1 VSRQHRPVSLNAVGA
16 VLAGMW
22 LGGMAY
28 GWWLPAGVIV
38 VVVAVCW
45 RSPGWRCRLLA
56 AAATAGRLAREIFLS
71 QPPAPQPVV
80 ITVTEPT
87 PGPAP
92 APAEKPGTSPRP
104 DDVPAPPAVAAI
116 SRVFTEH
123 GVDAVVSGWVRGPA
137 VTRFEVTIA
146 AGVKVGAVVR
156 LVPDIAYAT
165 GCPAIRVLSPIPGRS
180 AIGLELPNDKRD
192 IITLPAALASAGMA
206 DPHPLRVPLGAD
218 LTGQIVTARIEDM
231 PHVLVSGT
239 TGSGKS
245 SALNSLLCTLIGRV
259 TPEQVRLLLIDP
271 KRVEFVSYHGIPHL
285 ARPVIT
291 SAPEAV
297 AALQWACT
305 EMDHRY
311 EVLAAAGKRNITE
324 YNTTAGPGGRM
335 PYLVIVVDEL
345 ADLMML
351 AKTEV
356 EQAVVRLT
364 QLARAAG
371 IHLVLAT
378 QRPSADVI
386 TGLIKANIPSRLAF
400 TVASLTDSRVILDH
414 KGAELLYGKGD
425 ALWLPLGAS
434 TPVRLQG
441 VYTSDSDIAAA
452 VTAARSHPP
461 APPLAGTL
469 DRATVASTPK
479 PAPDPALLAA
489 AELVVASGHG
499 SAGAIQRELR
509 CGFARA
515 TALLAQLEAAG
526 IVGPAAGPRKPRE
539 VLVTDPAEALA
550 RLHHQ
555 EGEH

>member
-1 VSRQHRPVSLNAVGA
+1 VSRQHRPVSLKAVGA

-28 GWWLPAGVIV
+28 GWWLPAGVAV

-87 PGPAP
+87 PPPAP
-92 APAEKPGTSPRP
+92 APAEKPATSPRP
-104 DDVPAPPAVAAI
+104 DEVPAPPAVAAI
-116 SRVFTEH
+116 GRVFAEH

-146 AGVKVGAVVR
+146 AGVKVGAVIR

-165 GCPAIRVLSPIPGRS
+165 GCPSIRVLSPIPGRS

-192 IITLPAALASAGMA
+192 VITLPAALASPGMT
-206 DPHPLRVPLGAD
+206 DPHPLRVPVGAD

-231 PHVLVSGT
+231 PHVFVSGT

-245 SALNSLLCTLIGRV
+245 SALNSVLCTLITRAA
-259 TPEQVRLLLIDP
+259 PEQVRLLLIDP

-297 AALQWACT
+297 AALQWACA

-324 YNTTAGPGGRM
+324 HNAAGPGGQM

-371 IHLVLAT
+371 IHLILAT

-441 VYTSDSDIAAA
+441 VYTSDSDINTA

-461 APPLAGTL
+461 APPLAGPGGA
-469 DRATVASTPK
+469 ATVASTPK
-479 PAPDPALLAA
+479 PAPDPGLLAA
-489 AELVVASGHG
+489 AELVVASGQG

-509 CGFARA
+509 CGFTRA

-539 VLVTDPAEALA
+539 VLVTDPAEALT
-550 RLHHQ
+550 RLHQ
-555 EGEH
+555 KEGDH